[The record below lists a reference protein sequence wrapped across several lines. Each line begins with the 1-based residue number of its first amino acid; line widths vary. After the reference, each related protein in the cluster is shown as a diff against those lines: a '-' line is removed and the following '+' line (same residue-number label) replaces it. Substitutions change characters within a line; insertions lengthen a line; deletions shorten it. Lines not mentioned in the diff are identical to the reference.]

1 MCLRSMG
8 GRRGRVGRGQSLGIV
23 GSVEGSVGL
32 DPPVEPLVVVV
43 GLCVFERD

>member
-32 DPPVEPLVVVV
+32 DPPVEPLVVV
-43 GLCVFERD
+43 GLFVFERD